1 MTADRDNIQD
11 WIIYPMKH
19 LIPPESN
26 FSIIFQQMASR
37 LTAAAVAVALLLCVV
52 SFDNQ
57 VHGITA
63 TFTKTVLGKQ
73 GESIT
78 QNLSVLSPREE
89 IRVLT
94 RPAIVSNSCGWRDAC
109 TTELCSECKKT
120 LVQFYYWFQ
129 IAAPHGYDRT
139 FSAIESTLA
148 IGVVLSYMK
157 GR

>member
-37 LTAAAVAVALLLCVV
+37 LTAAAVALLLCAV

-57 VHGITA
+57 VHGIAA

-78 QNLSVLSPREE
+78 QNFSS
-89 IRVLT
+89 LT
-94 RPAIVSNSCGWRDAC
+94 KRGNSNSDQTGCCNKLPW
-109 TTELCSECKKT
+109 SEGCM
-120 LVQFYYWFQ
+120 YN
-129 IAAPHGYDRT
+129 RT
-139 FSAIESTLA
+139 
-148 IGVVLSYMK
+148 V
-157 GR
+157 